1 MPRQELQ
8 YPKQP
13 YSTVKRLNDRANYEL
28 ETIHRLIN
36 ESRLVSVS
44 FNDPDSP
51 FPAVLPM
58 IGVMGSFDRPSADVG
73 DVLDLYLHG
82 YVSSRIMNLTRRT
95 TSSPSQDSEAAPQGG
110 SLPLTIQTSTI
121 TGLVLALTP
130 NHHSYN
136 YTSATLFGHA
146 SLVTSPD
153 EKLYA
158 MALITNQIIPS
169 RWEKTRVPP
178 TPAEMSSTSIL
189 RVKIS
194 AGSAKLHSGGPS
206 DDRFDLDNQDLTQR
220 VWTGVVPVYTTLGE
234 PVPGHYNQVEQVPD
248 YLGDFVTEQNE
259 TTRKFSEHAA
269 REEVRR
275 KA

>member
-1 MPRQELQ
+1 
-8 YPKQP
+8 
-13 YSTVKRLNDRANYEL
+13 
-28 ETIHRLIN
+28 
-36 ESRLVSVS
+36 
-44 FNDPDSP
+44 
-51 FPAVLPM
+51 
-58 IGVMGSFDRPSADVG
+58 
-73 DVLDLYLHG
+73 
-82 YVSSRIMNLTRRT
+82 MNLTRKT
-95 TSSPSQDSEAAPQGG
+95 SPSQEVGSEAQG
-110 SLPLTIQTSTI
+110 SPPLPLTIQTSTI

-146 SLVTSPD
+146 SLVTSPE

-158 MALITNQIIPS
+158 MELITNNIIPS
-169 RWEKTRVPP
+169 RWSHTRVPP

-194 AGSAKLHSGGPS
+194 AGSAKLRSGGPS
-206 DDRFDLDNQDLTQR
+206 DDRFDLDNQDLKQR

-234 PVPGHYNQVEQVPD
+234 PVPGHYNQVEQVPG

-259 TTRKFSEHAA
+259 TTRKFSEDAA
-269 REEVRR
+269 REEGRG

>member
-58 IGVMGSFDRPSADVG
+58 IGVMGSFDRPSADLG

-82 YVSSRIMNLTRRT
+82 
-95 TSSPSQDSEAAPQGG
+95 
-110 SLPLTIQTSTI
+110 
-121 TGLVLALTP
+121 
-130 NHHSYN
+130 
-136 YTSATLFGHA
+136 ATLFGHS
-146 SLVTSPD
+146 SLVTCPQ

-158 MALITNQIIPS
+158 MHLISNQIMGPS
-169 RWEKTRVPP
+169 RWENTRVPP

-194 AGSAKLHSGGPS
+194 AGSAELHSGGPS
-206 DDRFDLDNQDLTQR
+206 DDRFDLDNQDLTQK

-248 YLGDFVTEQNE
+248 YLGDFVKEQNE
-259 TTRKFSEHAA
+259 TTRKFSEDAA
-269 REEVRR
+269 REERQG